1 VNAFEVRLDTKT
13 LSKAVRQDEWVA
25 FLQAQRWFS
34 GKGRA
39 IVSVGPVACCSVD
52 SALSV
57 AVLRVAYGPDDHED
71 YLLPLLVGTAEEPG
85 AIAHVG
91 GRPLLDALSREE
103 GWRRLME
110 AFGRSRHFGQDLS
123 LRVELLG
130 PAPRQGKFRLGSIDQ
145 TNSWSIVGDLFV
157 KAYRRL
163 QPGENLDV
171 EVCRFLTR
179 RGGTRTPV
187 LRGVLSVEGTIGE
200 ATLLSLQEAIPNK
213 GTGWELACEQVAQ
226 TVDGGVADLAPWAI
240 LGRAMAKLH
249 IVLASEGPDSIGTL
263 PLHPP
268 DLQAVAVA
276 AMRLARTVLSE
287 LAATEL
293 PPAASGLAQV
303 LRLRTAGLLR
313 RIKAPLI
320 PDGTCHRQRIHG
332 DIHLGQVL
340 WDGTAFSILDFE
352 GEPGRAVEERRR
364 KQSPAKDLA
373 GMLRSFDY
381 AARAGLPLG
390 TGQEGE
396 LLARGWRNKARKAFR
411 SAYEEAI
418 GGEPFLPS
426 DPVLRGKLVDLFEL
440 EKAFYE
446 LEYELR
452 NRPDWVEIPMAGLLD
467 LVGSPS

>member
-1 VNAFEVRLDTKT
+1 MNSFEVRLDTRT
-13 LSKAVRQDEWVA
+13 LSKAVRQDEWMA
-25 FLQAQRWFS
+25 FLQGQRWFS
-34 GKGRA
+34 GKGRNIA
-39 IVSVGPVACCSVD
+39 SVAPRACCPVD
-52 SALSV
+52 SALSI
-57 AVLRVAYGPDDHED
+57 AVLRVSYGADDQED
-71 YLLPLLVGTAEEPG
+71 YLLPLLVGTGEETG
-85 AIAHVG
+85 GIAQVG

-103 GWRRLME
+103 GWRRLLE
-110 AFGRSRHFGQDLS
+110 SFGRSRHSGQDLS

-130 PAPRQGKFRLGSIDQ
+130 PAPRQGVFRLGSVDQ

-163 QPGENLDV
+163 QIGENLDV
-171 EVCRFLTR
+171 EVCRFLTM
-179 RGGTRTPV
+179 RGGSRTPV
-187 LRGVLSVEGTIGE
+187 LRGVLSVEGEFGE
-200 ATLLSLQEAIPNK
+200 ATLLSLQDAIPNQ
-213 GTGWELACEQVAQ
+213 GTGWELACQQVAR
-226 TVDGGVADLAPWAI
+226 TVDGGEPDLAPWTL
-240 LGRAMAKLH
+240 LGRAMADLH
-249 IVLASEGPDSIGTL
+249 RVLASDGPGAIGTL

-276 AMRLARTVLSE
+276 AKALAREVLSE
-287 LAATEL
+287 LATTEL
-293 PPAASGLAQV
+293 PPAASGLADL
-303 LRLRTAGLLR
+303 LRHRTAGLLR
-313 RIKAPLI
+313 RIKAPQI
-320 PDGTCHRQRIHG
+320 PAGTCHRQRIHG

-340 WDGTAFSILDFE
+340 WDGSVFSILDFE

-396 LLARGWRNKARKAFR
+396 LLARQWRNKARKAFR

-418 GGEPFLPS
+418 GSEPFLPS

-446 LEYELR
+446 LKYEMR

-467 LVGSPS
+467 LVGAPA

>member
-1 VNAFEVRLDTKT
+1 VNAFEVRLDTRT

-34 GKGRA
+34 GKGRTIA
-39 IVSVGPVACCSVD
+39 SVNPQACCSVD

-57 AVLRVAYGPDDHED
+57 VVLRVAYAAEDHED
-71 YLLPLLVGTAEEPG
+71 YLLPLLVGTGEEPG
-85 AIAHVG
+85 GIAQVG

-103 GWRRLME
+103 GWRRLLE
-110 AFGRSRHFGQDLS
+110 AFGRSRHAGQDLS

-130 PAPRQGKFRLGSIDQ
+130 AAPRQGKFRLGSVDQ
-145 TNSWSIVGDLFV
+145 SNSWSIVGDLFV
-157 KAYRRL
+157 KSYRRL

-171 EVCRFLTR
+171 EVCRFLTH

-187 LRGVLSVEGTIGE
+187 LRGVLSVEGDFGE
-200 ATLLSLQEAIPNK
+200 ATLLSLQDAIVNQ
-213 GTGWELACEQVAQ
+213 GTGWELACEQVAL
-226 TVDGGVADLAPWAI
+226 TVDGGVVDLGPWALLGLAMADLH
-240 LGRAMAKLH
+240 R
-249 IVLASEGPDSIGTL
+249 VLASDGPDAIGTL

-268 DLQAVAVA
+268 DLQAVATG
-276 AMRLARTVLSE
+276 AMALAREVLSE
-287 LAATEL
+287 LSATEL
-293 PPAASGLAQV
+293 PPAASGLAHL
-303 LRLRTAGLLR
+303 LRHRTAGLLR
-313 RIKAPLI
+313 RIKAPRI

-340 WDGTAFSILDFE
+340 WDGSAFSIIDFE

-381 AARAGLPLG
+381 AARAGLPQG
-390 TGQEGE
+390 TGQAGE
-396 LLARGWRNKARKAFR
+396 LLAREWRNKARKAFR
-411 SAYEEAI
+411 TAYEDAI
-418 GGEPFLPS
+418 GAEPFLPS
-426 DPVLRGKLVDLFEL
+426 DPVLCGKLVDLFEL

-446 LEYELR
+446 LKYELR

-467 LVGSPS
+467 LVGSPA